1 VSISTAIS
9 IRRALRDGD
18 LEAIVDLHDRV
29 YRSEYDRNDEFVAAV
44 ARKLE
49 AARAAG
55 WPERGGAVWIVE
67 HDGSVAG
74 SVALTDEGDG
84 VGWVRWV
91 VFGPEIRGLGLGR
104 QLISELVGEA
114 RARGM
119 KRLEL
124 ETFSALT
131 TAARIYRQAGF
142 LVTWAR
148 ERDDWGPPVTYQHYE
163 LPLH

>member
-1 VSISTAIS
+1 
-9 IRRALRDGD
+9 
-18 LEAIVDLHDRV
+18 
-29 YRSEYDRNDEFVAAV
+29 
-44 ARKLE
+44 
-49 AARAAG
+49 
-55 WPERGGAVWIVE
+55 
-67 HDGSVAG
+67 
-74 SVALTDEGDG
+74 
-84 VGWVRWV
+84 
-91 VFGPEIRGLGLGR
+91 
-104 QLISELVGEA
+104 
-114 RARGM
+114 M